1 MMGNSADAGQYGF
14 SFSMPFPIDVDN
26 LFDFEARCGEVAG
39 ILKRADGDAVRAS
52 SIVGQQEALL
62 VDDCQYDLQITSN
75 VCEEIAND
83 LKALGNAV
91 SELAWAMRS
100 VRDEYQGIAQTAQ
113 DCGLLVQGDT
123 VILFDEDVEDC
134 AHSFEELKAQAQV
147 QQLNYE
153 RAEYVFS
160 LALDSL
166 KVDAYEQW
174 IEPVFDAFKDQFVPN
189 EKHLLA
195 NGLACG
201 VGIVDTF
208 GQSSAALTMQHF
220 DGLYKAPEGFLDKG
234 DLSKWTFEPIGKHG
248 LEPVGTRR
256 VAPALGKVG
265 KVAGVAGAVVDGG
278 ITAYDTYQT
287 DTEQHPEWSEGHKV
301 ARAGTKGVL
310 TGAGTWGG
318 AWLGA
323 KGGAIIGAAVSG
335 PFAPV
340 GAVVGGLVGGVIGG
354 LIGHYAGESAGDWV
368 NDKGVDRVAESME

>member
-39 ILKRADGDAVRAS
+39 LLKRADGDAVRAS

-113 DCGLLVQGDT
+113 DCGLRVQGDT

-147 QQLNYE
+147 QRLNYE

-166 KVDAYEQW
+166 KVEAYEQW

-189 EKHLLA
+189 ENHLLA

-220 DGLYKAPEGFLDKG
+220 DGLYAAPEGFLAKG
-234 DLSKWTFEPIGKHG
+234 DLSQWKYNPTGAHG
-248 LEPVGTRR
+248 LEPAGTRQ
-256 VAPALGKVG
+256 VARYAGKVG
-265 KVAGVAGAVVDGG
+265 KFAGVAGAVVDGG

-287 DTEQHPEWSEGHKV
+287 DTEQHPEWSEEHKI
-301 ARAGTKGVL
+301 ARAGTKGVF
-310 TGAGTWGG
+310 TGLGTWG
-318 AWLGA
+318 ALG
-323 KGGAIIGAAVSG
+323 
-335 PFAPV
+335 
-340 GAVVGGLVGGVIGG
+340 
-354 LIGHYAGESAGDWV
+354 
-368 NDKGVDRVAESME
+368 

>member
-1 MMGNSADAGQYGF
+1 MTTGDDTGQYGV
-14 SFSMPFPIDVDN
+14 SFSMPFPIDVDA
-26 LFDFEARCGEVAG
+26 LFAFEEQCSLSAG
-39 ILKRADGDAVRAS
+39 ALRRADGDAIQAS
-52 SIVGQQEALL
+52 SIITQQEALL
-62 VDDCQYDLQITSN
+62 VEDCRRDLQIMSN
-75 VCEEIAND
+75 VCEEASND
-83 LKALGNAV
+83 LNTLKNAV
-91 SELAWAMRS
+91 SEFAWAMRS
-100 VRDEYQGIAQTAQ
+100 VRDEYLGIAQTAR
-113 DCGLLVQGDT
+113 DCGLLVDGDT

-134 AHSFEELKAQAQV
+134 AHSFEELRAQAQV
-147 QQLNYE
+147 QRLNYE

-160 LALDSL
+160 LALESL

-174 IEPVFDAFKDQFVPN
+174 IEPVFNAFKDKFVPN

-195 NGLACG
+195 NGVACG
-201 VGIVDTF
+201 VGVVDTI
-208 GQSSAALTMQHF
+208 GQSTSALTMQHF

-256 VAPALGKVG
+256 VTPALGKVG

-278 ITAYDTYQT
+278 ITAYDTYQI

-301 ARAGTKGVL
+301 ARAGTKGAL
-310 TGAGTWGG
+310 TGLGTWGG